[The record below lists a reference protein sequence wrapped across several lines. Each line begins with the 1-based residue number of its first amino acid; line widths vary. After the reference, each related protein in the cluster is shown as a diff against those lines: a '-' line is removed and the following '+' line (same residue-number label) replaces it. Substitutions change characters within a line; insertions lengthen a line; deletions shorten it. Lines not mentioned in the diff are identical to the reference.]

1 MSQPISFRNYQGE
14 APMDVQRDNPFP
26 IEAVVAPPPVP
37 WNYYNTATQ
46 ATFNVKLS
54 SGFLHAIVVNTPL
67 VNGTITIYDAKSAIA
82 NQKIG
87 TITYPAAL
95 TAGAQT
101 FIYDVKFN
109 VGLTVVVGAANLDIT
124 YVYL

>member
-1 MSQPISFRNYQGE
+1 MTMMKFRPFVGDS
-14 APMDVQRDNPFP
+14 PVDVQGDSPLPVEIKTTAP
-26 IEAVVAPPPVP
+26 IP
-37 WNYYNTATQ
+37 WRFFNSATQ
-46 ATFNVKLS
+46 NTFNVKIG
-54 SGFLHAIVVNTPL
+54 SGFLHSIVVNTPL
-67 VNGTITIYDAKSAIA
+67 VNGTITMYDAITVIA

-101 FIYDVKFN
+101 FIYDIKFN
-109 VGLTVVVGAANLDIT
+109 QGLTVVVGTANLDIT